1 MTNGIIEK
9 DGKWYI
15 MCGDKLV
22 EIRFVPLKG
31 NDYGQVGTI
40 TKTHG

>member
-1 MTNGIIEK
+1 MTANGLIKIG
-9 DGKWYI
+9 DKWYV

-31 NDYGQVGTI
+31 
-40 TKTHG
+40 K